1 MEQIWWLDASGRVYG
16 GAEAANA
23 AVSAALGTRL
33 PLRVYRIPGMRS
45 STGRHLSVGRRPS
58 LPIPGQDPV
67 LRIASG
73 RLLTAV
79 ANSQPIIRPTVPA
92 DLDAISEIYAHHVR
106 TGVATFEVD
115 PPDAS
120 EWEKRFGAV
129 IDSGLPFISAEM
141 DGVIAGYAYCV
152 PWKSRP
158 AYRHTVEDS
167 IYLAPRRRRRW
178 RRRSP
183 ARCPTGALRRCGCSA
198 GHRRHRGRQRRRF
211 TCVAPQSRVRRCGQV
226 VRRSASNTAGGWTPC
241 CFSGP
246 STQPVGD
253 VGEGR
258 VVVAV
263 IRRCSGIPRR
273 CAWLRTSCR
282 RGSGETS
289 T

>member
-1 MEQIWWLDASGRVYG
+1 M
-16 GAEAANA
+16 
-23 AVSAALGTRL
+23 
-33 PLRVYRIPGMRS
+33 
-45 STGRHLSVGRRPS
+45 
-58 LPIPGQDPV
+58 
-67 LRIASG
+67 
-73 RLLTAV
+73 

-115 PPDAS
+115 PPDAR

-141 DGVIAGYAYCV
+141 DGAIAGYAYCV
-152 PWKSRP
+152 QWKSRP

-167 IYLAPRRRRRW
+167 IYLAPDAVGGGVGGRLLDALL
-178 RRRSP
+178 
-183 ARCPTGALRRCGCSA
+183 ARCADVGVRQVIAASWTTAPTLRLRCTAIAGSSMRAGC
-198 GHRRHRGRQRRRF
+198 
-211 TCVAPQSRVRRCGQV
+211 P
-226 VRRSASNTAGGWTPC
+226 RSASSTAGGWTPC

-263 IRRCSGIPRR
+263 I
-273 CAWLRTSCR
+273 
-282 RGSGETS
+282 
-289 T
+289 